1 MTITPAATQPDFNT
15 EADVLRY
22 SCCEQARLRELLAHY
37 GLQVVHTAPA
47 IPIPGS
53 FWGDEE
59 AGLVDDHLFT
69 RDDTPVHSIL
79 HEACHFI
86 CMDDRRRR
94 QLHTDA
100 GGDELEECAV
110 CYLQI
115 ALAEHLPGMGSA
127 RMMRDMDRWG
137 YSFRLGSTRKW
148 FRHDADDARAW
159 LVARDLLTRDG
170 QPSFRKRDAR

>member
-1 MTITPAATQPDFNT
+1 MQPDFSNET
-15 EADVLRY
+15 DVLRY
-22 SCCEQARLRELLAHY
+22 SGCEQERLRELLARFS
-37 GLQVVHTAPA
+37 LQLVHTAQA

-59 AGLVDDHLFT
+59 AGLVGDHLFA
-69 RDDTPVHSIL
+69 RGDTPVHSIL

-86 CMDDRRRR
+86 CMDDRRRH

-100 GGDELEECAV
+100 GGDDLEECAV

-115 ALAEHLPGMGSA
+115 ALAEHLPGMGSE

-137 YSFRLGSTRKW
+137 YSFRLGSARTW
-148 FRHDADDARAW
+148 FRQDAGDARAW

-170 QPSFRKRDAR
+170 QPTFRKRKAR